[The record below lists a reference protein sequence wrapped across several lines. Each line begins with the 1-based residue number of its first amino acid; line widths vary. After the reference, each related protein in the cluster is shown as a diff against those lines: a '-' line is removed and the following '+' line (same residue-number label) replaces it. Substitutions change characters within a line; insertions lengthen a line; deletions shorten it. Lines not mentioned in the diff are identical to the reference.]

1 MIIFGGE
8 IIGYEKLKLIF
19 ILSIL
24 SILLLNTVYATDD
37 MALNENNDPIRS
49 NENNDLI
56 GNNENYITLEDE
68 NLNEGNDD
76 GFESIQKLIDN
87 SNAGDSIYLENKT
100 YKGNGTPINLNKNLT
115 IYGYQD
121 KNKINTILDADS
133 KSRIFDIAEGTQ
145 LNLYGL
151 CLVNG
156 NGNGGSIYNKGTL
169 NIYDSTF
176 ENIKGNDGGA
186 IYNEGFLKING
197 SNFKSN
203 SGRYGGVIYNSND
216 LEIYDSTFKKNTAFE
231 GGAIFNTA
239 NVIISNSNF
248 ISQSVTHKAGV
259 ILSSGNLNINNSIF
273 NLTTGS
279 DEGGA
284 IFTSGGI
291 ANINS
296 SKFISNKALS
306 YGGGIDN
313 NGIMT
318 IENSL
323 FNKNSAYG
331 AGAIDNGGD
340 LTIID
345 SIFTGNKAT
354 VNGGAIDNNQNLKI
368 IGSIFENNTA
378 GGEGGAVIARNDA
391 FISHCS
397 IINNFDSKGYEI
409 YSIANNV
416 SLNNNWWG
424 SNNPEFEKIININIS
439 NEFRWVIMNFT
450 NLTPLKQNSKL
461 QLMIS
466 FNQTTDKNNNFY
478 DLEDCSKLA
487 GLKGNIILY
496 GEDKTNSY
504 EVNIDKGN
512 LLKSISIQLEKGI
525 SATVNDQTISLNI
538 TEKNNDDSAEDNSN
552 TDSNSKSS
560 NDINKN
566 SNDFSKQAFFNLKDK
581 QPSFNLNEFKIKNL
595 TKSVQSQVINP
606 KLDEDADVEIGGGED
621 GNNMNSYD
629 LKNDMNSD
637 DLKNDM
643 NYLIPIALVALILLI
658 LIVFKRRNDE
668 EDEN

>member
-1 MIIFGGE
+1 MIRYGSWR
-8 IIGYEKLKLIF
+8 LIF
-19 ILSIL
+19 IISVF
-24 SILLLNTVYATDD
+24 SILLLNAVSATDD
-37 MALNENNDPIRS
+37 GILNENSLPDHPENSIALNENGNILSENANDKETESIEMKTNLKSS
-49 NENNDLI
+49 NE
-56 GNNENYITLEDE
+56 
-68 NLNEGNDD
+68 
-76 GFESIQKLIDN
+76 GFDAIQKLIDDAN
-87 SNAGDSIYLENKT
+87 DGDSIYLENEN
-100 YKGNGTPINLNKNLT
+100 YKGNGTPIQVNKSVN
-115 IYGYQD
+115 IYGFQYENNQ
-121 KNKINTILDADS
+121 KSILDADS
-133 KSRIFDIAEGTQ
+133 KSNIFIVNENIH

-151 CLVNG
+151 KLING
-156 NGNGGSIYNKGTL
+156 NSYTGGTIYNKGSL
-169 NIYDSTF
+169 NIFNSTF
-176 ENIKGNDGGA
+176 ENNKGEYGGA
-186 IYNEGFLKING
+186 IYNSK
-197 SNFKSN
+197 
-203 SGRYGGVIYNSND
+203 D
-216 LEIYDSTFKKNTAFE
+216 LEIHDSSFDKNTAFE
-231 GGAIFNTA
+231 AGAIYNNA
-239 NVIISNSNF
+239 NLLIENSNF
-248 ISQSVTHKAGV
+248 TKQSVSHKAGV

-629 LKNDMNSD
+629 LKNDMN
-637 DLKNDM
+637 
-643 NYLIPIALVALILLI
+643 YLIPIALVALILLI